1 MAFIKKPF
9 RRLSEGAEADTYIDL
24 AELSF
29 DGEGGA
35 LGEPVEHLVKVAE
48 VYRYEDI
55 ADLTTHVY
63 NGNILMIDYTSLAS
77 DELALKRITA
87 ELKSAVRDCG
97 GDVAVVGKNVLKATP
112 AGIKLDRAKIK
123 GALLL
128 RESTP
133 SGPLGSRVRLRREAV
148 VVRKYEIAARMVPR

>member
-9 RRLSEGAEADTYIDL
+9 RRHAEGADADTYIDL
-24 AELSF
+24 GELNF
-29 DGEGGA
+29 EGEGGV

-63 NGNILMIDYTSLAS
+63 NGNILLIDYTSLAS
-77 DELALKRITA
+77 DDLALKRITA

-97 GDVAVVGKNVLKATP
+97 GDVAVVGKNILMATP
-112 AGIKLDRAKIK
+112 AGIKIDRAKIK
-123 GALLL
+123 GAF
-128 RESTP
+128 
-133 SGPLGSRVRLRREAV
+133 
-148 VVRKYEIAARMVPR
+148 

>member
-9 RRLSEGAEADTYIDL
+9 KRLAEGGSAAEADTYIDL
-24 AELSF
+24 GELTF

-55 ADLTTHVY
+55 SDLTTHVY
-63 NGNILMIDYTSLAS
+63 NGNILVIDYTSLSS

-87 ELKSAVRDCG
+87 ELKSAVRDAG
-97 GDVAVVGKNVLKATP
+97 GDVAVIGKNLLMATP
-112 AGIKLDRAKIK
+112 SGIKIDRAKIK
-123 GALLL
+123 GNL
-128 RESTP
+128 
-133 SGPLGSRVRLRREAV
+133 
-148 VVRKYEIAARMVPR
+148 

>member
-9 RRLSEGAEADTYIDL
+9 RRLAEGAEADTYIDL
-24 AELSF
+24 GELNF
-29 DGEGGA
+29 EGEGGA

-63 NGNILMIDYTSLAS
+63 NGNILLIDYTSLAS
-77 DELALKRITA
+77 DDLALKRITA

-97 GDVAVVGKNVLKATP
+97 GDVATTIERRKWKKWNSSFRTSCRWAIET
-112 AGIKLDRAKIK
+112 
-123 GALLL
+123 
-128 RESTP
+128 ST
-133 SGPLGSRVRLRREAV
+133 SIVSMTTRSIFSR
-148 VVRKYEIAARMVPR
+148 

>member
-9 RRLSEGAEADTYIDL
+9 KRLAEGGSAAEADTYIDL
-24 AELSF
+24 GELTF
-29 DGEGGA
+29 DAEGGA

-48 VYRYEDI
+48 VYRYEDV

-63 NGNILMIDYTSLAS
+63 NGNILLVDFTSLAS

-97 GDVAVVGKNVLKATP
+97 GDVAGGGKNVLMATP
-112 AGIKLDRAKIK
+112 AGIKIDRAKIQ
-123 GALLL
+123 GNF
-128 RESTP
+128 
-133 SGPLGSRVRLRREAV
+133 
-148 VVRKYEIAARMVPR
+148 

>member
-9 RRLSEGAEADTYIDL
+9 KRLAEGGAAAEADTYIDL
-24 AELSF
+24 AELTF
-29 DGEGGA
+29 EGEGGA

-48 VYRYEDI
+48 IYRYEDV

-63 NGNILMIDYTSLAS
+63 NGNLLLIDFTSLAS

-97 GDVAVVGKNVLKATP
+97 GDVAVVGKNILMATP
-112 AGIKLDRAKIK
+112 AGIKIDRAKIK
-123 GALLL
+123 GNL
-128 RESTP
+128 
-133 SGPLGSRVRLRREAV
+133 
-148 VVRKYEIAARMVPR
+148 

>member
-24 AELSF
+24 GELSF
-29 DGEGGA
+29 EGDGGA

-63 NGNILMIDYTSLAS
+63 NGTILLIDYTSLAS
-77 DELALKRITA
+77 DDLALKLITA

-97 GDVAVVGKNVLKATP
+97 GDVAVGGKQVLMASLAGYKIDRANVKYAFWSRPTSP
-112 AGIKLDRAKIK
+112 AG
-123 GALLL
+123 
-128 RESTP
+128 
-133 SGPLGSRVRLRREAV
+133 RLRSSVLSRWSF
-148 VVRKYEIAARMVPR
+148 

>member
-24 AELSF
+24 GELNF
-29 DGEGGA
+29 EGEGGA
-35 LGEPVEHLVKVAE
+35 LGGPVEHLVKVAE

-63 NGNILMIDYTSLAS
+63 NGNILLIDYASLAS
-77 DELALKRITA
+77 DDLALERITA

-97 GDVAVVGKNVLKATP
+97 GDGPPGGKDVLIAAP
-112 AGIKLDRAKIK
+112 GGVQIDRAENE
-123 GALLL
+123 GALLV
-128 RESTP
+128 TP
-133 SGPLGSRVRLRREAV
+133 APPPGRAWGPCLLT
-148 VVRKYEIAARMVPR
+148 

>member
-9 RRLSEGAEADTYIDL
+9 RRLAEGAEADTYIDL
-24 AELSF
+24 GELNF
-29 DGEGGA
+29 EGEAGV

-77 DELALKRITA
+77 DDLALKRITA
-87 ELKSAVRDCG
+87 ELKSAGRDCG
-97 GDVAVVGKNVLKATP
+97 GGVGGVGKEGVMAPP
-112 AGIKLDRAKIK
+112 AGVNNGRGQSK
-123 GALLL
+123 GAFCLPAVYA
-128 RESTP
+128 RGAA
-133 SGPLGSRVRLRREAV
+133 SGPRTASPRALCPRS
-148 VVRKYEIAARMVPR
+148 AR

>member
-24 AELSF
+24 GELNF
-29 DGEGGA
+29 EGEGGA

-48 VYRYEDI
+48 EYRYEDI

-63 NGNILMIDYTSLAS
+63 NGNILLIDYTSLAS
-77 DELALKRITA
+77 DDLALKRITA

-97 GDVAVVGKNVLKATP
+97 GDGALGGKKGPLATP
-112 AGIKLDRAKIK
+112 PGSKIERGKIK
-123 GALLL
+123 
-128 RESTP
+128 RP
-133 SGPLGSRVRLRREAV
+133 V
-148 VVRKYEIAARMVPR
+148 